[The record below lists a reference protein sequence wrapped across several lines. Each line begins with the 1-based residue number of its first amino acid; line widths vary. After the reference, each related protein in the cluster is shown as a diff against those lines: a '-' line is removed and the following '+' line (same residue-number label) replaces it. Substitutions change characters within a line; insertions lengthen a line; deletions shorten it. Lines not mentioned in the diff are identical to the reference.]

1 MNYRRET
8 KIADEMINK
17 GYLMVIVFN
26 PQDDLDPLYVKDLAQ
41 ACMVIKE
48 DFPSAK
54 NYKIITTAQ
63 FIFELNK
70 LTNQ

>member
-1 MNYRRET
+1 
-8 KIADEMINK
+8 
-17 GYLMVIVFN
+17 
-26 PQDDLDPLYVKDLAQ
+26 
-41 ACMVIKE
+41 MVIKE